1 VPEDDIL
8 GQLLCEDKRWIF
20 NYHEHDSLLEN
31 KIAEGL
37 SADERKAAWNDY
49 QTERKRATEPAQM
62 PRTYA
67 SYAEF
72 LDANQQLMMSMQAG
86 NGQAMSVE
94 AAVSLQRQQQ
104 FQMQQMYQN
113 QMLLQ
118 QKREEDRRMAEKLR
132 ASYAQA
138 QHLNS
143 YNGIAPNL

>member
-1 VPEDDIL
+1 
-8 GQLLCEDKRWIF
+8 
-20 NYHEHDSLLEN
+20 
-31 KIAEGL
+31 
-37 SADERKAAWNDY
+37 
-49 QTERKRATEPAQM
+49 
-62 PRTYA
+62 
-67 SYAEF
+67 
-72 LDANQQLMMSMQAG
+72 LMMSMQAG

-143 YNGIAPNL
+143 YNGNAPNL